1 MVFAASRFIQLSCLA
16 IRHSGGPGPSGRNSA
31 VSADNKQT
39 MESFLSEFAYVN
51 AILKARAWSV
61 LHLWVLQGFVEPF
74 VPCLSLRKHL
84 QTQLQ
89 YIVRWLLCFFITQKV
104 TLHCAFSFLATALS
118 LAVLPITKT
127 STLWLL
133 EVCCV
138 GSTHSHIAACLRAFR
153 GAVCLRGV
161 HICAPKP
168 LRQRPW
174 PQDLGGFHK
183 DPRDAV
189 YSFLELRIRRQRSG
203 DGVRAK
209 GKALEGAGQCWI
221 CGHQKMND
229 IIHDIHSLQIAR
241 KHVHLVLILFPIH
254 LRPLLPPNFITSLIG
269 NMLDPSHNVSCPTI
283 LANTGPMQQSCSH
296 NNAIYKL
303 LIIGWTHVTRKNTMF
318 RAHHFPQSLLS

>member
-1 MVFAASRFIQLSCLA
+1 MDERWFLQQAGSYSSPAL
-16 IRHSGGPGPSGRNSA
+16 PSATRWARTKRAKWRSFCRQQ
-31 VSADNKQT
+31 ADNGK
-39 MESFLSEFAYVN
+39 FLSEFAYVN

-89 YIVRWLLCFFITQKV
+89 YIVRWLLCFFYNTKSH
-104 TLHCAFSFLATALS
+104 LALCLFLLGNCPLVGS
-118 LAVLPITKT
+118 PPITKT

-189 YSFLELRIRRQRSG
+189 YSFSELRIRRQRSG

-209 GKALEGAGQCWI
+209 GESAGGCWTVLDLRASEDEWYHSWYSFAADCTQTCSPRADSFPHPSPTSTSSQLHHLTYRQHAWSEPQCFVP
-221 CGHQKMND
+221 H
-229 IIHDIHSLQIAR
+229 HPR
-241 KHVHLVLILFPIH
+241 KH
-254 LRPLLPPNFITSLIG
+254 RSNA
-269 NMLDPSHNVSCPTI
+269 TI
-283 LANTGPMQQSCSH
+283 LQP
-296 NNAIYKL
+296 
-303 LIIGWTHVTRKNTMF
+303 
-318 RAHHFPQSLLS
+318 